1 MCFPQMLK
9 ITYHASLYHCPK
21 SLAAIEQSYS
31 VDEAAVK
38 LKTTSDTNISNES
51 KDNAYKIENLVVL

>member
-1 MCFPQMLK
+1 MFK

-21 SLAAIEQSYS
+21 SLASIEQSDS
-31 VDEAAVK
+31 EAVK
-38 LKTTSDTNISNES
+38 LKIKSNTNISHDS